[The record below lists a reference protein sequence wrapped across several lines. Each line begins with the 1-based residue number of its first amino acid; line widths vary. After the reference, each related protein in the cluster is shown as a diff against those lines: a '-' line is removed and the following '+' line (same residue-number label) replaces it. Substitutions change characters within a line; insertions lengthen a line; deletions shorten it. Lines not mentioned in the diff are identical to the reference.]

1 MLFWAQVINFVTF
14 NFRNGVVHLA
24 LSNIVLVGAGG
35 LGREVLFQLWEINK
49 VDEKY
54 NILGFVDDDENL
66 IGTNINGIP
75 VIGRISDLIDFSED
89 LCVAVCI
96 ANPAVRR
103 YVVNLLSKNTN
114 IRFPS
119 IIAPDLRCSDYVRFG
134 KGCII
139 SFSNIITIDI
149 KIMDFVL
156 ISNACTIGHDSV
168 IHEFATIYNAVNI
181 SGNVKIGSCT
191 EIGTG
196 TKIIQGISVGD
207 NTVLGAGSVVVH
219 NIPHACTAVG
229 IPARPIK
236 YHN

>member
-1 MLFWAQVINFVTF
+1 VTCYFKNDFVAA
-14 NFRNGVVHLA
+14 NHRNGVVYLA
-24 LSNIVLVGAGG
+24 LCNIVLVGAGG

-49 VDEKY
+49 VEMKY
-54 NILGFVDDDENL
+54 NILGFIDDNETL
-66 IGTNINGIP
+66 IGTNINGVP
-75 VIGRISDLIDFSED
+75 VIGRVTDLLDYSED
-89 LCVAVCI
+89 LCVAICV
-96 ANPAVRR
+96 ANPSVRR
-103 YVVNLLSKNTN
+103 SIADILSQNSK
-114 IRFPS
+114 ISFPS
-119 IIAPDLRCSDYVRFG
+119 IIAPDLRCSEYVRFG

-149 KIMDFVL
+149 NIMDFVL

-168 IHEFATIYNAVNI
+168 IDDYATIYNAVNI

-196 TKIIQGISVGD
+196 TKIIQGVSVGD

-219 NIPHACTAVG
+219 NIPKACTAVG